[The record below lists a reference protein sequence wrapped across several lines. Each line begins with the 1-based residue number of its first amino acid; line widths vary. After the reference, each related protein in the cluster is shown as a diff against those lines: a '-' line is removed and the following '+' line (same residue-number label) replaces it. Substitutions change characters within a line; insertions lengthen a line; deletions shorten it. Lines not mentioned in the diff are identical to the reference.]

1 MTILII
7 VIILAILVIAVVS
20 IYNKLVRLRNT
31 VKSSWSDIDVQMK
44 KRFDL
49 VPNLVETVKGYAAH
63 EKSVFEKVTQAR
75 SMAMQATSPA
85 EMAKAENMLRDTL
98 KSLFAV
104 AEAYPDLKANANFL
118 QLQSQLHELEN
129 SIESA
134 RRYYNA
140 VVRDFNT
147 LIESFPSNLIASQ
160 FSFKQEEFF
169 QLEAPAEERKAPEG
183 HFFITLW
190 SPGRPGAFR
199 FERPSWEMPA
209 SFSSSS
215 CPSSSPRPRLLR
227 TSPSTRFVRISR
239 SIRIHRLWSEKPS
252 MSPFTDR
259 GTGFT
264 GTFRLDTGMTSA
276 KP

>member
-7 VIILAILVIAVVS
+7 LIIAAIIVLGVIS

-31 VKSSWSDIDVQMK
+31 MKSSWSDVDVQLK

-63 EKSVFEKVTQAR
+63 EKGVFEKVTQAR

-104 AEAYPDLKANANFL
+104 AEAYPELKANTNFL
-118 QLQSQLHELEN
+118 QLQSQLQELEN
-129 SIESA
+129 AIESA

-147 LIESFPSNLIASQ
+147 QIESFPSNLIAST
-160 FSFKQEEFF
+160 FNFKQGDFF
-169 QLEAPAEERKAPEG
+169 QLETPEVERKPVKV
-183 HFFITLW
+183 
-190 SPGRPGAFR
+190 
-199 FERPSWEMPA
+199 
-209 SFSSSS
+209 SF
-215 CPSSSPRPRLLR
+215 
-227 TSPSTRFVRISR
+227 
-239 SIRIHRLWSEKPS
+239 
-252 MSPFTDR
+252 
-259 GTGFT
+259 
-264 GTFRLDTGMTSA
+264 
-276 KP
+276 